1 MIKPITVNP
10 PPSPAILAKFSDS
23 EAPTRNIAP
32 PIMINA
38 PVTISIMPNTLKGGF
53 FEMKNA
59 TNDKII
65 GGIPSPTPRVIASN
79 GKNPSPAPP
88 PPTMASAPYIIKRT
102 IEIPDNTS
110 GADTIF
116 E

>member
-1 MIKPITVNP
+1 MIKPITINP
-10 PPSPAILAKFSDS
+10 PPSPAILAKFSAS

-110 GADTIF
+110 GADTMF